1 MDMIFYN
8 NKIIELF
15 KDSDTYLVVKK
26 NSAMMIEKNLNMLK
40 KCQKEFISDKELI
53 EGVFDQVIPSCRR
66 HMLYQKYIR
75 KEFPLELL
83 FFFNQHSS
91 IFVSWFFARYYL

>member
-40 KCQKEFISDKELI
+40 KCHQKEFISDKELI

-83 FFFNQHSS
+83 FLQSTQLY
-91 IFVSWFFARYYL
+91 IR